1 MPYAELVTLATTLGT
16 GAAPALGTSAADAVL
31 GFDPW
36 HLAVLVGPA
45 VAAIFRGRFR
55 ERVAGLRENGDGSAN
70 GSANGAN
77 GNGSGHSAMASGTT
91 ASGIAADREAGRI
104 VGGFPRLLEV
114 LLRERLITAE
124 QAHAAAAEQRRTGDH
139 LSGIIV
145 RLGLVSEDDLFDFLS
160 RKYGMPVI
168 NLERLEIPDDI
179 IRLVKRE
186 IAHKHGVLP
195 IRQVGNTLTLA
206 ISDPTVVLA
215 IDDVQFATGLHV
227 IPVLAPETAIR
238 EAIDRYFD
246 LASAARI
253 DEILKTEP
261 GGPDAVELLER
272 SEKIDITQLEE
283 QAGQAPVIRFVN
295 LILADAIRK
304 RASDI
309 HLEPYENVFVVRYRI
324 DGVLHDV
331 MAPPKQMEAAIVS
344 RVKIMAN
351 MDIAERRLPQD
362 GRISVKLGSKQV
374 DLRVSSLPTISGEKV
389 VLRILDKTGIA
400 LDLAKL
406 GFEGDDLERF
416 RRAIQTPYGMVLV
429 TGPTGS
435 GKSTTL
441 YAAVQEINSPGVNIV
456 TAEDPIELNVHR
468 VNQLQVRD
476 DIGLTF
482 SAALRSFLR
491 QDPDVIL
498 VGEIRDSETAQ
509 IAIRAALTGH
519 FVLST
524 LHTNNAPSAVVRLLD
539 MGIAPFLVS
548 SSLLMVVAQ
557 RLCRRICPECREPA
571 EAAISTLLD
580 AGFNPEEVE
589 SARIYRGAGCGACAN
604 TGYRGRTA
612 IHEVLSMS
620 PEIQD
625 AVVRR
630 RSSTEIGE
638 IAVKHGMRTL
648 RDAGLRKVVNGVT
661 TLDEVIRVTHV
672 H

>member
-1 MPYAELVTLATTLGT
+1 
-16 GAAPALGTSAADAVL
+16 
-31 GFDPW
+31 
-36 HLAVLVGPA
+36 
-45 VAAIFRGRFR
+45 
-55 ERVAGLRENGDGSAN
+55 
-70 GSANGAN
+70 
-77 GNGSGHSAMASGTT
+77 
-91 ASGIAADREAGRI
+91 
-104 VGGFPRLLEV
+104 
-114 LLRERLITAE
+114 
-124 QAHAAAAEQRRTGDH
+124 
-139 LSGIIV
+139 
-145 RLGLVSEDDLFDFLS
+145 
-160 RKYGMPVI
+160 
-168 NLERLEIPDDI
+168 
-179 IRLVKRE
+179 
-186 IAHKHGVLP
+186 
-195 IRQVGNTLTLA
+195 
-206 ISDPTVVLA
+206 
-215 IDDVQFATGLHV
+215 
-227 IPVLAPETAIR
+227 
-238 EAIDRYFD
+238 
-246 LASAARI
+246 
-253 DEILKTEP
+253 
-261 GGPDAVELLER
+261 
-272 SEKIDITQLEE
+272 
-283 QAGQAPVIRFVN
+283 
-295 LILADAIRK
+295 
-304 RASDI
+304 
-309 HLEPYENVFVVRYRI
+309 
-324 DGVLHDV
+324 
-331 MAPPKQMEAAIVS
+331 
-344 RVKIMAN
+344 
-351 MDIAERRLPQD
+351 
-362 GRISVKLGSKQV
+362 
-374 DLRVSSLPTISGEKV
+374 
-389 VLRILDKTGIA
+389 VLRILDKTGVA

-406 GFEGDDLERF
+406 GFEGDDLEHF
-416 RRAIQTPYGMVLV
+416 RRATQTPYGMVLV

-571 EAAISTLLD
+571 EASISTLLD

-620 PEIQD
+620 PDIQD
-625 AVVRR
+625 AVVKR
-630 RSSTEIGE
+630 RSSTEIAE

-648 RDAGLRKVVNGVT
+648 RDAGLRKVANGVT

>member
-1 MPYAELVTLATTLGT
+1 MPYAELVTLVTALGT
-16 GAAPALGTSAADAVL
+16 GAAPALGTSAAGPVL

-36 HLAVLVGPA
+36 HLAALVGPA

-55 ERVAGLRENGDGSAN
+55 ERVAGLRENGHGAAN

-77 GNGSGHSAMASGTT
+77 GNGSGHGTVASGTT
-91 ASGIAADREAGRI
+91 ASDIAADREAGRI

-124 QAHAAAAEQRRTGDH
+124 QAQAAAAEQRRTGDRMA
-139 LSGIIV
+139 GILV

-160 RKYGMPVI
+160 RTYGMAVI

-206 ISDPTVVLA
+206 ISDPTVPLA

-238 EAIDRYFD
+238 DAIDRYFN
-246 LASAARI
+246 LPSAARI
-253 DEILKTEP
+253 DEILKDEP
-261 GGPDAVELLER
+261 GAPDAVELVER
-272 SEKIDITQLEE
+272 SQKIDITQLEE

-309 HLEPYENVFVVRYRI
+309 HLEPYEDVFVVRYRI

-331 MAPPKQMEAAIVS
+331 MVPPKQMEAAIVS

-374 DLRVSSLPTISGEKV
+374 DLRVSSLPTIFGEKV
-389 VLRILDKTGIA
+389 VLRILDKTGVA
-400 LDLAKL
+400 LDLTKL
-406 GFEGDDLERF
+406 GFEGNDLERF
-416 RRAIQTPYGMVLV
+416 RRAIQTPHGMVLV

-441 YAAVQEINSPGVNIV
+441 YAAVQEINTPGVNIL

-571 EAAISTLLD
+571 EASISTLLD

-620 PEIQD
+620 PDIQD
-625 AVVRR
+625 AVVKR
-630 RSSTEIGE
+630 RSSTEIAE

-648 RDAGLRKVVNGVT
+648 RDAGLRKVANGVT
-661 TLDEVIRVTHV
+661 TLDEVVRVTHV